1 MDELEFL
8 KKNWK
13 KQEENLP
20 RLSYDEIYKMIWKRS
35 SSIVKWIFVISIIEL
50 LLSSLLSVY
59 MADASYWE
67 QMEELH
73 LKQTTIYVYIISYL
87 ITFYFI
93 YTFYR
98 NYKRISATDDAA
110 TLMRNILRVRR
121 TVKTYI
127 AYILISTGLYTV
139 VIAWFAIRN
148 HQVVQEVEDTSKYT
162 FDAMDW
168 VKFTIAGIIILAIF
182 LLALWLFY
190 RLIYGIL
197 LRRLKRNY
205 KELKRLEV

>member
-8 KKNWK
+8 KQNWK

-20 RLSYDEIYKMIWKRS
+20 KLSYDDIYKMIWKKS

-50 LLSSLLSVY
+50 LLSSLLNIF
-59 MADASYWE
+59 MADSSYWE
-67 QMEELH
+67 QMEQIH
-73 LKQTTIYVYIISYL
+73 LKQATIYIYIVSYL

-93 YTFYR
+93 YCFYR
-98 NYKRISATDDAA
+98 NYRRISSTDDAA
-110 TLMRNILRVRR
+110 TLMHNILRTRR

-127 AYILISTGLYTV
+127 AYILISTGLYSV
-139 VIAWFAIRN
+139 VIAYFTIQN
-148 HQVVQEVEDTSKYT
+148 HQVVEQVEDVSKYT
-162 FDAMDW
+162 FDTLQW
-168 VKFTIAGIIILAIF
+168 VKFTVAGLIILAIF

-197 LRRLKRNY
+197 LKRLKKNY
-205 KELKRLEV
+205 KELKKLEI

>member
-8 KKNWK
+8 KQNWK
-13 KQEENLP
+13 RQEENLP
-20 RLSYDEIYKMIWKRS
+20 RLSYDDIYKMIWKKS
-35 SSIVKWIFVISIIEL
+35 SSIVKWIFVISIVEL
-50 LLSSLLSVY
+50 LLSTLLNIF

-67 QMEELH
+67 QMEQIH
-73 LKQTTIYVYIISYL
+73 LKKATIYVYVISYL

-93 YTFYR
+93 YCFYR
-98 NYKRISATDDAA
+98 NYRRISSTDNAA
-110 TLMRNILRVRR
+110 TLMRNIIRTRR

-127 AYILISTGLYTV
+127 AYILISTGLYSM
-139 VIAWFAIRN
+139 VIAYFTIQN
-148 HQVVQEVEDTSKYT
+148 HQLVQEVENTSKYT

-182 LLALWLFY
+182 LLAIWLFY

-197 LRRLKRNY
+197 LRRLHKNY
-205 KELKRLEV
+205 KELKRLEI

>member
-8 KKNWK
+8 KQNWK

-20 RLSYDEIYKMIWKRS
+20 KLSYDDIYKMIWKKS
-35 SSIVKWIFVISIIEL
+35 SSIVKWIFVISIVEL
-50 LLSSLLSVY
+50 LLSTLLNIF
-59 MADASYWE
+59 MADAEYWE
-67 QMEELH
+67 QMEEIH
-73 LKQTTIYVYIISYL
+73 LKKATVYIYIASYL

-93 YTFYR
+93 YCFYR
-98 NYKRISATDDAA
+98 NYKRISSTDDAA
-110 TLMRNILRVRR
+110 TLMRNILRTRR

-127 AYILISTGLYTV
+127 AYILISTGIYSV
-139 VIAWFAIRN
+139 VIAYFTIQN
-148 HQVVQEVEDTSKYT
+148 HQLVQEVEDASKYT
-162 FDAMDW
+162 FDAMAW

-190 RLIYGIL
+190 RLLYGIL

-205 KELKRLEV
+205 RELKRLEM